1 MSDLGPRICYFL
13 FRQLEKL
20 QTLLGTELPPM
31 FEIAQIAGVDQ
42 RHIAFSPKKV
52 KAQIFT
58 PSQDHKKHR
67 MKALIN
73 LTFFSKREVEYVP
86 VT

>member
-42 RHIAFSPKKV
+42 RHIAFSPKK
-52 KAQIFT
+52 
-58 PSQDHKKHR
+58 
-67 MKALIN
+67 
-73 LTFFSKREVEYVP
+73 
-86 VT
+86 